1 MGNFKMTA
9 PYKIDPTSVHEVPFD
24 NPNLL
29 GKANKNGT
37 IIINNSTQVAGNP
50 KKRDEVVKHEKHHLK
65 EMIVDKNK
73 DGSPKL
79 DYDAD
84 SVSYKGVKYPRSEF
98 DEGNKGLPWEK
109 DAYGADKDIDFS
121 GQLKTAPKMIGDKSG
136 VSDEDEVSMGE
147 SFGPANRRGFMMKP
161 RGQSNPFKYMEDKGL
176 LGESVKE
183 GIDGG
188 PHAYEDPMQNMAETD
203 EMLSG
208 PAQIEEIVKN
218 PGEQQT
224 LDEEALKIANQN
236 MADADWVVDPNNPDR
251 EIRSGTGN
259 ATSAKETITKDL
271 PTAKGGAQTEDPDA
285 YIDKLKTDYPNKT
298 YDDLVDGGYVHK
310 DNAKARM
317 WWEENTVKPEELTST
332 QNVSESRVK
341 PEGGDEPDIPDGKI
355 PDGDGDTSI
364 SKKKKKKKWNIG
376 FNRKKKGKGERQ
388 KLFGCDSDTGE
399 CKNPGANVDATIVKN
414 KGKNKGV
421 SRRKS
426 TRRRNRAKNK
436 VRRNRGIY

>member
-147 SFGPANRRGFMMKP
+147 SFGPANRRGFMTEH

-188 PHAYEDPMQNMAETD
+188 PQAYEDPLQNMAETD
-203 EMLSG
+203 EFLSG
-208 PAQIEEIVKN
+208 PAQVKV
-218 PGEQQT
+218 
-224 LDEEALKIANQN
+224 
-236 MADADWVVDPNNPDR
+236 W
-251 EIRSGTGN
+251 
-259 ATSAKETITKDL
+259 
-271 PTAKGGAQTEDPDA
+271 GGPS
-285 YIDKLKTDYPNKT
+285 LNGP
-298 YDDLVDGGYVHK
+298 
-310 DNAKARM
+310 
-317 WWEENTVKPEELTST
+317 
-332 QNVSESRVK
+332 
-341 PEGGDEPDIPDGKI
+341 
-355 PDGDGDTSI
+355 GDGDKLTVRDIENQDKSI
-364 SKKKKKKKWNIG
+364 KNAYRNFTGQNATFSPSEVNFGNNRQYRDADGKSMIESDYDDGRGKVVRPFSELSSKERDQFSKS
-376 FNRKKKGKGERQ
+376 RQ
-388 KLFGCDSDTGE
+388 KLVDDAFWDSDAGKEYLSQTEGTGRYF
-399 CKNPGANVDATIVKN
+399 N
-414 KGKNKGV
+414 
-421 SRRKS
+421 
-426 TRRRNRAKNK
+426 TRSGEIELAQHFEKPTEASQFWE
-436 VRRNRGIY
+436 GE